1 MAHVV
6 KCRACGIKF
15 DTDKLNDDEWIMPKT
30 NWYFHKECYENWV
43 KYKDDPNSDMS
54 SEAWY
59 GALVDYLYRDLK
71 MPVDFAKLQSQ
82 WNNFLKPGK
91 EMTPKGVYFSVKYFY
106 DIEHG
111 DMEKAQGGI
120 GIVPSIYRRAT
131 QYWADREAR
140 EEGII
145 DAIIAQIKEREA
157 RPTKVIHKKTE
168 KKKPKWNLD
177 DIQES

>member
-30 NWYFHKECYENWV
+30 NQYYHKDCYDKWI
-43 KYKDDPNSDMS
+43 KDKDDPNADMTKD
-54 SEAWY
+54 AWY
-59 GALVDYLYRDLK
+59 AALVDYLYRDLK

-120 GIVPSIYRRAT
+120 GIVPSIYKRAT
-131 QYWADREAR
+131 QYWADREQR
-140 EEGII
+140 EQGII

-168 KKKPKWNLD
+168 KKKPKWDLNN
-177 DIQES
+177 IQES